1 MNVNI
6 WLLYVIYVLVTINV
20 FTSITN
26 TSKNMLLE
34 PQTLWNNVFSIFSF
48 QHLLL
53 AIKFVM
59 AFVIPD
65 KPREIQIKLAK
76 LEFESLEALKQQ
88 VRATDLYSSKKLW
101 WPEGEQNE
109 GDSALVL
116 GE

>member
-1 MNVNI
+1 
-6 WLLYVIYVLVTINV
+6 
-20 FTSITN
+20 
-26 TSKNMLLE
+26 MLFKL
-34 PQTLWNNVFSIFSF
+34 QTLQNNIFFFFFSF

-65 KPREIQIKLAK
+65 KPREIQIELAK

-88 VRATDLYSSKKLW
+88 VRATDLYSSEKLW
-101 WPEGEQNE
+101 WPEGKRNE